1 MNSLSLKS
9 SASVCFLLVKADK
22 STYIWSFR
30 SAVINYIFSK
40 LTLAIIV
47 FEVNAGLDIM
57 WCQVFEVRFACITYQ
72 PSHERQSTRLDYS
85 YGVTLR

>member
-9 SASVCFLLVKADK
+9 SASVCFSLVKAAL

-40 LTLAIIV
+40 LTLH
-47 FEVNAGLDIM
+47 
-57 WCQVFEVRFACITYQ
+57 FEVRFAGITYP
-72 PSHERQSTRLDYS
+72 PSHERQSTRLDYF
-85 YGVTLR
+85 YGVTMR